1 MNITKKNVSLF
12 AKSESISSYDFWKV
26 LNQIRKDEGASE
38 IQHGDFIKRVEDEC
52 DFFNSESFVVKNT
65 RGNRELKAYMLNHDQ
80 MILVGMRESKAVRK
94 QVLNWLKDLT
104 QKVCELKNQIHQRN
118 EASLNFKEQSAALK
132 LSREMEGKET
142 LSHHYANEADLL
154 NIVILGC
161 SAKNYRIKHNLD
173 DKDSLRDTL
182 TPVELEAFIS
192 LRKANENYLLD
203 GMSYIDRKTKLLSR
217 FIRFFNKKLVDEL
230 HRLG

>member
-26 LNQIRKDEGASE
+26 LNQIRKDEGEKIVRHDQFLAR
-38 IQHGDFIKRVEDEC
+38 IEDEC
-52 DFFNSESFVVKNT
+52 DDLGVCKTFAHPQNK
-65 RGNRELKAYMLNHDQ
+65 RLMKMYQLNHDQ
-80 MILVGMRESKAVRK
+80 MILVGMRESKVVRK
-94 QVLNWLKDLT
+94 QVLNWLKFLT
-104 QKVCELKNQIHQRN
+104 QKVSELKNQIHQRN